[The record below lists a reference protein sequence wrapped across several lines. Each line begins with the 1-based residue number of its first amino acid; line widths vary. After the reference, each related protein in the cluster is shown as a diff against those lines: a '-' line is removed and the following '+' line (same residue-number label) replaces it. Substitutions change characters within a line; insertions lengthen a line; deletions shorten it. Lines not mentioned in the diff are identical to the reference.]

1 MNFLD
6 YLVNAMTGGQPSA
19 QELEMRKMAQQGAK
33 EQAVQSLLG
42 TGNASIPSQGGLLAT
57 NYPNPY
63 GLRSFVKS
71 DGTYGGEMMPKTT
84 GWQGLIPSLN
94 GGYITEYSLGGNTP
108 KEPFYPMVTQDMTP
122 QMIKNTQLLEAGLL
136 SQNSPEARALK
147 ENAYKQ
153 YLKLNKQGKSAFK
166 DYN

>member
-6 YLVNAMTGGQPSA
+6 YLVNAMTGGQPTE
-19 QELEMRKMAQQGAK
+19 QELMARQMARQQAQQEAT
-33 EQAVQSLLG
+33 QSLLD

-63 GLRSFVKS
+63 GLRSFVKP
-71 DGTYGGEMMPKTT
+71 DGTYGGQMMPKTT
-84 GWQGLIPSLN
+84 GWQGIIPSLN
-94 GGYITEYSLGGNTP
+94 GGSITEYSLGGNTP
-108 KEPFYPMVTQDMTP
+108 KEPFYPMVTQGMTP

-136 SQNSPEARALK
+136 SQTSPEARALK

>member
-1 MNFLD
+1 MNWLD
-6 YLVNAMTGGQPSA
+6 YLVNTM
-19 QELEMRKMAQQGAK
+19 
-33 EQAVQSLLG
+33 
-42 TGNASIPSQGGLLAT
+42 PSQGGLLAT

-63 GLRSFVKS
+63 GLRSWQ
-71 DGTYGGEMMPKTT
+71 DEQGNYQGQMMPKTT

-94 GGYITEYSLGGNTP
+94 GGYITEYSLGGNTS
-108 KEPFYPMVTQDMTP
+108 KEPFYPMVTQEMTP

-136 SQNSPEARALK
+136 SPESPEAKALR

-153 YLKLNKQGKSAFK
+153 YLKLQQQGKSAFK

>member
-6 YLVNAMTGGQPSA
+6 YLLSSMTNAQ
-19 QELEMRKMAQQGAK
+19 
-33 EQAVQSLLG
+33 
-42 TGNASIPSQGGLLAT
+42 PSQGGLLAT

-63 GLRSFVKS
+63 GLRAFMNQ
-71 DGTYGGEMMPKTT
+71 DGTYGGQMMPKTT
-84 GWQGLIPSLN
+84 GWQGIIPSLQ
-94 GGYITEYSLGGNTP
+94 GGAITEYSLGGNTP

-136 SQNSPEARALK
+136 SQESPEARALK